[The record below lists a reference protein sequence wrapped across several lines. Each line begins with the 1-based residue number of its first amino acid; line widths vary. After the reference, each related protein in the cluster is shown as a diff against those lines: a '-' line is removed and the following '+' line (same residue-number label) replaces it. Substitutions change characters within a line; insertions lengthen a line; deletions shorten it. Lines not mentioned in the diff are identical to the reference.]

1 VTDAMPPVGGDVETF
16 TLGGIAIACRD
27 GRCETPDGVL
37 AGSALDMGSAVRNA
51 TASLGIA
58 FDEAARMASAYPA
71 DFLGIANAAG
81 RIAPGLRADFVVLDD
96 ALGVREVFI
105 GGTPVFDR

>member
-1 VTDAMPPVGGDVETF
+1 
-16 TLGGIAIACRD
+16 
-27 GRCETPDGVL
+27 VL
-37 AGSALDMGSAVRNA
+37 AGSALDMAGAVRNA

-71 DFLGIANAAG
+71 DFLGIANATG

-96 ALGVREVFI
+96 ALRVRDVFV
-105 GGTPVFDR
+105 GGARSTMRS

>member
-1 VTDAMPPVGGDVETF
+1 MVADGMTPVQALHAATDV
-16 TLGGIAIACRD
+16 
-27 GRCETPDGVL
+27 
-37 AGSALDMGSAVRNA
+37 
-51 TASLGIA
+51 
-58 FDEAARMASAYPA
+58 AARVLREQ
-71 DFLGIANAAG
+71 DHFG

>member
-1 VTDAMPPVGGDVETF
+1 
-16 TLGGIAIACRD
+16 
-27 GRCETPDGVL
+27 VL
-37 AGSALDMGSAVRNA
+37 AGSALDMAGAVRNA

-71 DFLGIANAAG
+71 DFLGIANATG

-96 ALGVREVFI
+96 TLRVSDVFGGGVRAL
-105 GGTPVFDR
+105 DR